1 MRRGILLLALVA
13 AVLLACTG
21 VVLAQATTPPG
32 TPPQAPAAKV
42 PDSYIV
48 VFKDRVGQP
57 AAVANEQAQR
67 HGLQLKFRYQRAIKG
82 YAAVFPNERTL
93 QRVRSDERV
102 AYVEP
107 DRVVSAA
114 AQSRAAKPEKSAKP
128 GKGGSSAPTPQSIPW
143 GIDKIDADTSSTLAG
158 NGTGSVTNAH
168 AYIIDTGVD
177 TSHPDLNV
185 VGHVNLAGGQNK
197 DCNGHGTHVAGTVA
211 AKDNA
216 QDVVGA
222 APGAPITGVKV
233 FGGCGTSG
241 NESAVIAGVEW
252 VTANAQK
259 PAIANMSLGFS
270 TSTDTPLDEAVKNSA
285 DSGIFYS
292 IAAHNY
298 QTDACTFSPARAGT
312 HPGVATVAAT
322 DKVDQEASFSNYGG
336 CVDIW
341 APGVDIPSTKLKG
354 GTTTMS
360 GTSMAAPHVGGGGA
374 LYLSNP
380 DNVGASVATVESAL
394 KDAATHPGTA
404 SKGSKDI
411 LLEYVGGL

>member
-1 MRRGILLLALVA
+1 MRRVVLLLTLVA

-21 VVLAQATTPPG
+21 VVLAQAGAPPSS
-32 TPPQAPAAKV
+32 PPQASAEKIPNR
-42 PDSYIV
+42 YIV
-48 VFKDRVGQP
+48 AFKDGVGQP
-57 AAVANEQAQR
+57 GKVANEQAQR
-67 HGLQLKFRYQRAIKG
+67 HGLQLKFRYQHAIKG
-82 YAAVFPNERTL
+82 YAAVFPNDQAL
-93 QRVRSDERV
+93 QRVRTDARV
-102 AYVEP
+102 AYVEQ
-107 DRVVSAA
+107 DRVVTI
-114 AQSRAAKPEKSAKP
+114 AKPRSAKP
-128 GKGGSSAPTPQSIPW
+128 GKGGSTPTPARQTVPW
-143 GIDKIDADTSSTLAG
+143 GIDRIDAHTSSTLAG
-158 NGTGSVTNAH
+158 DGTGSVTNVN

-177 TSHPDLNV
+177 PSHPDLNLSDDV
-185 VGHVNLAGGQNK
+185 KNVNLAGGQNK

-211 AKDNA
+211 AKDNT
-216 QDVVGA
+216 QDVVGV
-222 APGAPITGVKV
+222 APDAPITGVKV

-241 NESAVIAGVEW
+241 NESAVIAGVDW

-298 QTDACTFSPARAGT
+298 ETDACTFSPARAGT
-312 HPGVATVAAT
+312 HPGVMTVAAT
-322 DKVDQEASFSNYGG
+322 DMDDKEASFSNYGS

-341 APGVDIPSTKLKG
+341 APGVDIPSTKLRG

-380 DNVGASVATVESAL
+380 DNAGASAAAVESAL
-394 KDAATHPGTA
+394 KNAAAYPGTT
-404 SKGSKDI
+404 SKGSGDI
-411 LLEYVGGL
+411 LLEYVGGF